1 MDSDSSGALFR
12 TRAVSRSDSTICKFR
27 PTWRSICLQ
36 HDPQLGVLADKT
48 GGLLA
53 TPARLYPRATPPGRT
68 LGACHSAVS
77 PLVVRWGRR
86 STLTATCR
94 VFRRPQRPK
103 DDAVVKWQG
112 HNRRLSGPL
121 RFPRYR
127 VHPKRRQS
135 LLARVPGLSRCLLV
149 DVSRPSS
156 ANIDLKPLKHGVE
169 RAVNAAMAAQ
179 HMALAGVDLA
189 RARRLRGRGPCGT
202 ACGGC
207 GTRCSCGRA
216 SSPCRRAP

>member
-12 TRAVSRSDSTICKFR
+12 TRAVSRSDSTICKFL

-77 PLVVRWGRR
+77 PPVVRRGRP
-86 STLTATCR
+86 SMVTATCR
-94 VFRRPQRPK
+94 IFRRSQRPK
-103 DDAVVKWQG
+103 DDAVGKWRSLY
-112 HNRRLSGPL
+112 RRLSGPL
-121 RFPRYR
+121 RFPRYH

-135 LLARVPGLSRCLLV
+135 LLARVPGLCRCLLV
-149 DVSRPSS
+149 VTTNSPSS
-156 ANIDLKPLKHGVE
+156 CPAPHE
-169 RAVNAAMAAQ
+169 PSRS
-179 HMALAGVDLA
+179 ALEDRV
-189 RARRLRGRGPCGT
+189 RMIRGGLDI
-202 ACGGC
+202 
-207 GTRCSCGRA
+207 
-216 SSPCRRAP
+216 

>member
-77 PLVVRWGRR
+77 PPVVRRGRP
-86 STLTATCR
+86 SMVTATCR
-94 VFRRPQRPK
+94 IFRRSQRPK
-103 DDAVVKWQG
+103 DDAVGKWRSLY
-112 HNRRLSGPL
+112 RRLSGPL
-121 RFPRYR
+121 RFPRYH

-135 LLARVPGLSRCLLV
+135 LLARVPGLCRCLLV
-149 DVSRPSS
+149 VRCERPSGQKYCCVCNISAVGVSRTAGFCPMTARPRDFALSGTEQAGSWDIIYS
-156 ANIDLKPLKHGVE
+156 AYG
-169 RAVNAAMAAQ
+169 AVV
-179 HMALAGVDLA
+179 L
-189 RARRLRGRGPCGT
+189 GT
-202 ACGGC
+202 AY
-207 GTRCSCGRA
+207 RSY
-216 SSPCRRAP
+216 

>member
-12 TRAVSRSDSTICKFR
+12 TRAVSRSDSTICKFL

-77 PLVVRWGRR
+77 PPVVRRGRP
-86 STLTATCR
+86 SMVTATCR
-94 VFRRPQRPK
+94 IFRRSQRPK
-103 DDAVVKWQG
+103 DDAVGKWRSLY
-112 HNRRLSGPL
+112 RRLSGPL
-121 RFPRYR
+121 RFPRYH

-135 LLARVPGLSRCLLV
+135 LLARVPGLCRCLLV
-149 DVSRPSS
+149 HKTPRATCV
-156 ANIDLKPLKHGVE
+156 LGMG
-169 RAVNAAMAAQ
+169 RAV
-179 HMALAGVDLA
+179 LRDVLGVW
-189 RARRLRGRGPCGT
+189 RQTKTTGREP
-202 ACGGC
+202 
-207 GTRCSCGRA
+207 
-216 SSPCRRAP
+216 

>member
-121 RFPRYR
+121 RFPRYH

-135 LLARVPGLSRCLLV
+135 LLLARVPGLSRCLLV
-149 DVSRPSS
+149 
-156 ANIDLKPLKHGVE
+156 LLG
-169 RAVNAAMAAQ
+169 
-179 HMALAGVDLA
+179 
-189 RARRLRGRGPCGT
+189 
-202 ACGGC
+202 
-207 GTRCSCGRA
+207 
-216 SSPCRRAP
+216 SSPTAGTEETEDGEREKLR